1 VNSAVRYQTF
11 RMLIIVCVYSFLFH
25 FVTSCANNNILSN
38 YFLIQLLFLFNS
50 IIGFLIGEAIV
61 QGQNRTLTQHAEAIA
76 EIHITTHKH
85 M

>member
-1 VNSAVRYQTF
+1 VNSVVRYQTF
-11 RMLIIVCVYSFLFH
+11 RMLTIVCVYSFLFP
-25 FVTSCANNNILSN
+25 FVTSCANNILSH